1 MAVKSKEEL
10 LAFINDLSAENL
22 EDKVLALLEDVSDTL
37 DSLSEVETKLK
48 ELDESWKKRY
58 RERFLKGEPPD
69 TDSDDKTEDA
79 PKVKDFK
86 DLFVEVD

>member
-22 EDKVLALLEDVSDTL
+22 EEQVLTLMEDVADTL
-37 DSLSEVETKLK
+37 GNLSDVETKLK

-69 TDSDDKTEDA
+69 NVNEDEKEDE

-86 DLFVEVD
+86 DLFVEVE

>member
-10 LAFINDLSAENL
+10 LASINELSAENL

-58 RERFLKGEPPD
+58 RERFLKGELPD
-69 TDSDDKTEDA
+69 TVSDDKTKDA

>member
-1 MAVKSKEEL
+1 MIKSKEEL
-10 LAFINDLSAENL
+10 LASINELSAENL

>member
-1 MAVKSKEEL
+1 MIKSKEEL
-10 LAFINDLSAENL
+10 LASINELSAENL

-58 RERFLKGEPPD
+58 RERFLKGEPLD

-86 DLFVEVD
+86 DLFVEVE

>member
-22 EDKVLALLEDVSDTL
+22 EEQVLTLMEDVADTL
-37 DSLSEVETKLK
+37 NNLSDAETRLK

-58 RERFLKGEPPD
+58 RERFLKGEPPE
-69 TDSDDKTEDA
+69 TDSDDKTKDA

>member
-1 MAVKSKEEL
+1 MAIKSKEEL
-10 LAFINDLSAENL
+10 LTAVNALSAENL
-22 EDKVLALLEDVSDTL
+22 EEQVLTLMEDVADTMDNLSD
-37 DSLSEVETKLK
+37 VEAKLK

-58 RERFLKGEPPD
+58 RERFLKGEPPG
-69 TDSDDKTEDA
+69 TITDDKTEDA

>member
-1 MAVKSKEEL
+1 MIKSKEEL
-10 LAFINDLSAENL
+10 LASINELSAENL

-69 TDSDDKTEDA
+69 SDTDGKTDDA

>member
-22 EDKVLALLEDVSDTL
+22 EEQVLTLMEDVADTL
-37 DSLSEVETKLK
+37 GNLSDVETKLK

-69 TDSDDKTEDA
+69 NVNEDEKEDE

>member
-1 MAVKSKEEL
+1 MVKSKEEL
-10 LAFINDLSAENL
+10 LASINELSAENL

-69 TDSDDKTEDA
+69 AVSDDKTEDA

-86 DLFVEVD
+86 DLFVEVE

>member
-10 LAFINDLSAENL
+10 LSSINELSAENL

>member
-10 LAFINDLSAENL
+10 LAFINELSAENL
-22 EDKVLALLEDVSDTL
+22 EEQVLTLMEDVADTL
-37 DSLSEVETKLK
+37 GNLSDVETRLK

-58 RERFLKGEPPD
+58 RERFLKGEPSETVNED
-69 TDSDDKTEDA
+69 ETEDA

>member
-10 LAFINDLSAENL
+10 LVSINELSAENL

>member
-10 LAFINDLSAENL
+10 LASINELSAENL

>member
-1 MAVKSKEEL
+1 MAIKSKEEL
-10 LAFINDLSAENL
+10 LAFINGLSAENL

-48 ELDESWKKRY
+48 DLDESWKKRY
-58 RERFLKGEPPD
+58 RERFLKGEPSD
-69 TDSDDKTEDA
+69 TVNEDEKENE

>member
-1 MAVKSKEEL
+1 MIKSKEEL
-10 LAFINDLSAENL
+10 LASINELSAENL

-37 DSLSEVETKLK
+37 DSLSEVEAKLK
-48 ELDESWKKRY
+48 DLDESWKKRY

-69 TDSDDKTEDA
+69 TVSDDKTEDA

-86 DLFVEVD
+86 DLFVEVE

>member
-10 LAFINDLSAENL
+10 LASINELSAENL

-69 TDSDDKTEDA
+69 TDSGDKTEDA

>member
-1 MAVKSKEEL
+1 MVKSKEEL
-10 LAFINDLSAENL
+10 LAFINNLSAENL
-22 EDKVLALLEDVSDTL
+22 EEQVLTLMEDVADTL
-37 DSLSEVETKLK
+37 GNLSDVETKLK

-69 TDSDDKTEDA
+69 TANEDEKEDE

-86 DLFVEVD
+86 DLFVEVE

>member
-1 MAVKSKEEL
+1 MVKSKEEL
-10 LAFINDLSAENL
+10 LASINELSTENL
-22 EDKVLALLEDVSDTL
+22 EDKVLTLLEDVSDTL
-37 DSLSEVETKLK
+37 DSVSDVEARLK

-69 TDSDDKTEDA
+69 VVTEDKTEDA

>member
-10 LAFINDLSAENL
+10 LAFINELSAENL
-22 EDKVLALLEDVSDTL
+22 EEQVLTLMEDVADTL
-37 DSLSEVETKLK
+37 GNLSDVETRLK

-58 RERFLKGEPPD
+58 RERFLKGEPSD
-69 TDSDDKTEDA
+69 TVNEDETEDA
-79 PKVKDFK
+79 HKVKDFK

>member
-10 LAFINDLSAENL
+10 LASINELSAENL

-69 TDSDDKTEDA
+69 TDSDDKTKDA

>member
-10 LAFINDLSAENL
+10 LASINELSAENL

-69 TDSDDKTEDA
+69 TDSDDKTKDA

-86 DLFVEVD
+86 DLFVEVN

>member
-1 MAVKSKEEL
+1 MIKSKEDL
-10 LAFINDLSAENL
+10 LASINELSAENL

-37 DSLSEVETKLK
+37 DSLSEVEAKLK
-48 ELDESWKKRY
+48 DLDESWKKRY

-69 TDSDDKTEDA
+69 TANEDEKEDA

-86 DLFVEVD
+86 DLFVEVE

>member
-22 EDKVLALLEDVSDTL
+22 EEQVLTLMEDVADTL
-37 DSLSEVETKLK
+37 SNLSDAETRLK

-58 RERFLKGEPPD
+58 RERFLKGESPD
-69 TDSDDKTEDA
+69 IDKEDDKEDE

>member
-1 MAVKSKEEL
+1 MIKSKEEL
-10 LAFINDLSAENL
+10 LASINELSAENL

-37 DSLSEVETKLK
+37 DSVADVETRLK

-58 RERFLKGEPPD
+58 RERFLKGELPD
-69 TDSDDKTEDA
+69 TVNKDETEDA

-86 DLFVEVD
+86 DLFVEVE

>member
-1 MAVKSKEEL
+1 MVKSKEQL
-10 LAFINDLSAENL
+10 LASINELSAENL

-48 ELDESWKKRY
+48 DLDESWKKRY
-58 RERFLKGEPPD
+58 RERFLKGEPSD
-69 TDSDDKTEDA
+69 TVNEDDKEDV

-86 DLFVEVD
+86 DLFVEVE

>member
-1 MAVKSKEEL
+1 MVKSKEEL
-10 LAFINDLSAENL
+10 LASINDLSAENL

-48 ELDESWKKRY
+48 EIDESWKKRY
-58 RERFLKGEPPD
+58 RERFLKGDPPD
-69 TDSDDKTEDA
+69 TVTDDKTEDE

>member
-10 LAFINDLSAENL
+10 LAFINALSAENL
-22 EDKVLALLEDVSDTL
+22 EEQVLTLMEDVADTL
-37 DSLSEVETKLK
+37 NNLSDAETRLK

-58 RERFLKGEPPD
+58 RERFLKGEPPE
-69 TDSDDKTEDA
+69 TDSDGKTEDA

>member
-1 MAVKSKEEL
+1 MAIKSKEEL
-10 LAFINDLSAENL
+10 LASINELSAENL

-37 DSLSEVETKLK
+37 DSVSEVQARLK

-69 TDSDDKTEDA
+69 TVTESKTEDA

>member
-10 LAFINDLSAENL
+10 LAFINELSAENL
-22 EDKVLALLEDVSDTL
+22 EEQVLTLMEDVADTL
-37 DSLSEVETKLK
+37 GNLSDVETKLK

-69 TDSDDKTEDA
+69 TVNEDETEDA

-86 DLFVEVD
+86 DLFVEVE

>member
-1 MAVKSKEEL
+1 M
-10 LAFINDLSAENL
+10 
-22 EDKVLALLEDVSDTL
+22 LALLEDVSDTL

-58 RERFLKGEPPD
+58 RERFLKGDPPD

>member
-10 LAFINDLSAENL
+10 LASINELSAENL

-58 RERFLKGEPPD
+58 RERFLKGESPD

>member
-10 LAFINDLSAENL
+10 LNAVNALSAENL
-22 EDKVLALLEDVSDTL
+22 EEQVLTLMEDVADTMDNLSD
-37 DSLSEVETKLK
+37 VEAKLK

-58 RERFLKGEPPD
+58 RERFLKGELPD
-69 TDSDDKTEDA
+69 TVTDDKTEDV

-86 DLFVEVD
+86 DLFVEVE

>member
-10 LAFINDLSAENL
+10 LASINELSAENL

-48 ELDESWKKRY
+48 DLDESWKKRY
-58 RERFLKGEPPD
+58 RERFLKGEPSD
-69 TDSDDKTEDA
+69 TVNEDDKEDA

-86 DLFVEVD
+86 DLFVEVE

>member
-1 MAVKSKEEL
+1 MVKSKEEL
-10 LAFINDLSAENL
+10 LASINELSTENL
-22 EDKVLALLEDVSDTL
+22 EDKVLTLLEDVSDTL
-37 DSLSEVETKLK
+37 DSVSDVEARLK

-58 RERFLKGEPPD
+58 RERFLKGDPPD
-69 TDSDDKTEDA
+69 TDIEDKTEDA

>member
-1 MAVKSKEEL
+1 MVKSKEEL
-10 LAFINDLSAENL
+10 LASIIELSTENL
-22 EDKVLALLEDVSDTL
+22 EDKVLTLLEDVSDTL
-37 DSLSEVETKLK
+37 DSVSDVEARLK

-58 RERFLKGEPPD
+58 RERFLKGELPVVV
-69 TDSDDKTEDA
+69 TEDKTENA